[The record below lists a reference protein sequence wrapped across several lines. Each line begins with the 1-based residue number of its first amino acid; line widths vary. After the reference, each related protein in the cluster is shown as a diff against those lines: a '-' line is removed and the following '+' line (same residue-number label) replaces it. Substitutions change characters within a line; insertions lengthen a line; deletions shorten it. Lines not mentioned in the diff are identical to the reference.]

1 MAKKDIKTAAESAN
15 AFDIIATGTTDTAS
29 AQGTQDTKGTTSARE
44 VYRMNLKMPVEF
56 KEYLMAQAYRQSNEK
71 HIVSVTEYICNLIR
85 EDMDRNKGK

>member
-1 MAKKDIKTAAESAN
+1 MAKKDIKAAAENASA
-15 AFDIIATGTTDTAS
+15 FEIIAKGADTKDT
-29 AQGTQDTKGTTSARE
+29 QGTQDTKGTTSARE

>member
-15 AFDIIATGTTDTAS
+15 AFDIIATGTTDTKD
-29 AQGTQDTKGTTSARE
+29 TQDTKGTASTRE

-85 EDMDRNKGK
+85 EDMERNSGK

>member
-1 MAKKDIKTAAESAN
+1 MAKKNIKAAAESAN
-15 AFDIIATGTTDTAS
+15 AFDVIATGTADT
-29 AQGTQDTKGTTSARE
+29 QGTEGTKGTASARE

-85 EDMDRNKGK
+85 EDMERNSGK

>member
-1 MAKKDIKTAAESAN
+1 MAKKDIKAAAENASA
-15 AFDIIATGTTDTAS
+15 FEIIAKGADTKD
-29 AQGTQDTKGTTSARE
+29 TQDTKGTTSARE

>member
-29 AQGTQDTKGTTSARE
+29 TQDTKGTTSARE